1 MKVGVISNCGGNV
14 GSVIS
19 MLETCNI
26 ACASIDDPES
36 IVGLDGLI
44 LPGVG
49 RFDNLMERLNATG
62 MSEAI
67 KNYITSDAGKFLGI
81 CVGMQVL
88 FETSVE
94 SSLPGLNIFSGKF
107 KKFPN
112 TDNAS
117 ICPNMGW
124 KYISAVNDT
133 SPFVNEEEMR
143 FYFVHSY
150 YLDECD
156 TDLILAK
163 SYNGFEFP
171 CAVGSKNVLGVQFH
185 PEKSH
190 RFGRKFLKDY
200 FDA

>member
-1 MKVGVISNCGGNV
+1 MVVGVISNCGGNV

-26 ACASIDDPES
+26 ASKSIERPES
-36 IVGLDGLI
+36 IIGLDGLI

-49 RFDNLMERLNATG
+49 RFDKMMERLNSSG
-62 MSEAI
+62 MAEAI
-67 KNYITSDAGKFLGI
+67 RHYITNGDGKFLGI

-88 FETSVE
+88 FESSAE
-94 SSLPGLNIFSGKF
+94 SKIPGLNIFSGKL
-107 KKFPN
+107 KKFPSN
-112 TDNAS
+112 NSVS

-124 KYISAVNDT
+124 KYISVVNDT
-133 SPFVNEEEMR
+133 SPFVNDEETR

-150 YLDECD
+150 YLEGCD

-163 SYNGFEFP
+163 SHNGFEFP
-171 CAVGSKNVLGVQFH
+171 CAVGTKNVLGVQFH

-190 RFGRKFLKDY
+190 RFGQKFFKDY
-200 FDA
+200 FNA

>member
-19 MLETCNI
+19 MLESCNI
-26 ACASIDDPES
+26 VCAPIDDPES
-36 IVGLDGLI
+36 IVGLGGLI

-62 MSEAI
+62 MSKAI
-67 KNYITSDAGKFLGI
+67 KNYIRNDAGKFLGI

-112 TDNAS
+112 TYNVS

-124 KYISAVNDT
+124 KYISVVNDN
-133 SPFVNEEEMR
+133 SPFVNDEEMR

-156 TDLILAK
+156 TDLILAN
-163 SYNGFEFP
+163 SHNGFEFP
-171 CAVGSKNVLGVQFH
+171 CAVGSKNVMGVQFH